1 MKPTCT
7 SDLLIIG
14 GGPAGLAAAINGA
27 SEGLDIRLLDAGT
40 MLGGQAKESSAIEN
54 YPGFPDGVTGD
65 TLMSNMARQARKFA
79 TSVIAPTTAQDIVRN
94 PNGSITVTCD
104 DYTEFSSRS
113 VLLAMGLNYRR
124 LQADGIGH
132 FIGRGVYYGVPN
144 FKPKA
149 RAVAVVGG
157 ANSAGQA
164 ALGLAANTRLEVK
177 LLSRS
182 PLETGMSTYLIER
195 IRATPN
201 IEVVEMCNVTI
212 CEGDT
217 CLRHITTQHGD
228 TTRDFEID
236 GLYIF
241 IGALPR
247 TLWLR
252 GKIALD
258 EYNFVTTGIDKP
270 AVYHGDPL
278 RDVGGIAPAE
288 KRMFYETSMHG
299 VFAAGDVRSGSTK
312 RIATASGEGA
322 GALQMIHSYLAR
334 N

>member
-1 MKPTCT
+1 MKPTCS

-27 SEGLDIRLLDAGT
+27 SEGLNIRLLDGGA
-40 MLGGQAKESSAIEN
+40 MLGGQAKESAAIEN
-54 YPGFPDGVTGD
+54 YPGFPDGITGEA
-65 TLMSNMARQARKFA
+65 LMGNMARQARKFA
-79 TSVIAPTTAQDIVRN
+79 TSIVAPTMAQDIVKN
-94 PNGSITVTCD
+94 ADGTISVTCD
-104 DYTEFSSRS
+104 DYTEFTTKA
-113 VLLAMGLNYRR
+113 VLLSMGLNYRR

-132 FIGRGVYYGVPN
+132 FVGRGVYYGVPN

-164 ALGLAANTRLEVK
+164 ALGLAANARLEVK

-182 PLETGMSTYLIER
+182 PLEQGMSTYLIER
-195 IRATPN
+195 IRSTPN
-201 IEVVEMCNVTI
+201 IEVVEMCNVTV
-212 CEGDT
+212 CGGDT
-217 CLRHITTQHGD
+217 CLRRITTTHNGQE
-228 TTRDFEID
+228 RDFDVE

-252 GKIALD
+252 GKITLD
-258 EYNFVTTGIDKP
+258 EFNFVQTG
-270 AVYHGDPL
+270 G
-278 RDVGGIAPAE
+278 PAE
-288 KRMFYETSMHG
+288 FMSNTRAPMFYETSMAG

-322 GALQMIHSYLAR
+322 GALQMIHNYLAR
-334 N
+334 AGD

>member
-94 PNGSITVTCD
+94 PDGSITVTCD

-164 ALGLAANTRLEVK
+164 ALGLAANSRLEVK

-201 IEVVEMCNVTI
+201 IEVVEMCQVTL
-212 CEGDT
+212 CGGDT
-217 CLRHITTQHGD
+217 CLRHITTTHDGQ
-228 TTRDFEID
+228 TREFDVEA
-236 GLYIF
+236 LYIY

-252 GKIALD
+252 GKIHLD
-258 EYNFVTTGIDKP
+258 EYNFVTTG
-270 AVYHGDPL
+270 G
-278 RDVGGIAPAE
+278 PAE
-288 KRMFYETSMHG
+288 FMSNTPAPMFYETSMRG

-322 GALQMIHSYLAR
+322 GALQMIHNYLAR
-334 N
+334 S